1 MSINNKIKEFFSS
14 VIKLQSKKVVS
25 KDNPYKYNKKSEV
38 FFPGFLPVDFEGTL
52 YNSIA
57 FKICTQLMLE
67 IRLLTNDFHESI
79 ESK

>member
-38 FFPGFLPVDFEGTL
+38 CLRPFTFPALSLISNITYLG
-52 YNSIA
+52 
-57 FKICTQLMLE
+57 
-67 IRLLTNDFHESI
+67 
-79 ESK
+79 

>member
-38 FFPGFLPVDFEGTL
+38 CFPGFLPVDFEGTL

-57 FKICTQLMLE
+57 SKICTQLMLE
-67 IRLLTNDFHESI
+67 IRLLTNDFQDSI